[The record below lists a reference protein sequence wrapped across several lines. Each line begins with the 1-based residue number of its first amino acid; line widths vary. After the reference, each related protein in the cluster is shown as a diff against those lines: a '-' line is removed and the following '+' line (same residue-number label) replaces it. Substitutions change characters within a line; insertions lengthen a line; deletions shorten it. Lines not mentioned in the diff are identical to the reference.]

1 MTRGEF
7 LKEMLDKIFGSVY
20 VEFSKIEKTEV
31 RYTNS
36 ASYFK
41 DCTYSDAYKKH
52 YLNIFNHL
60 FDDKVKTILI
70 RKTGYNKPESI
81 EEYHNR
87 AIDFILSI
95 KIDSDEVLKK
105 CEGLKESM
113 TAAML
118 KDVYQDIILK
128 ELFDLGD
135 KKIGKARKDDDFDKS
150 LRKIT
155 AAVRKYPRLHLKQSY
170 KKEYEDPYFNKLIES
185 YPFFEELNF
194 EEDNEIVKKQLKRD
208 GGNSA
213 LTAKYTSLIEENLV
227 RVVEFTEYY
236 IQNKNELAAYLDK
249 TQIDEEYFEGLES
262 HMDTMIID
270 VEGYG
275 SILSKEQIIEFKNT
289 AVRLYNKLYG
299 EGHPKYED
307 TTYLAAWNAHKKYLF
322 YLFRLSLLFEHLNIT
337 RKSIIKMTRCTNY
350 WTK

>member
-60 FDDKVKTILI
+60 FDNEVKTILI
-70 RKTGYNKPESI
+70 KKTGYSKPESI

-113 TAAML
+113 TATML
-118 KDVYQDIILK
+118 KDVYQNIIIK

-155 AAVRKYPRLHLKQSY
+155 AAVRKYPRLHLNQSY
-170 KKEYEDPYFNKLIES
+170 KKEYEGPYFNKLIES

-194 EEDNEIVKKQLKRD
+194 EDDNEIVQEQLMCEEKISNASF
-208 GGNSA
+208 GYV
-213 LTAKYTSLIEENLV
+213 TLIEENLG
-227 RVVEFTEYY
+227 RVVELTEEYTKD
-236 IQNKNELAAYLDK
+236 NNELAAYADK
-249 TQIDEEYFEGLES
+249 TQIDKELFKDLET
-262 HMDTMIID
+262 HMETTMIGD
-270 VEGYG
+270 VEGYH

-307 TTYLAAWNAHKKYLF
+307 TTYLAAWNAHEDYLQ
-322 YLFRLSLLFEHLNIT
+322 YLFRLALLFKDLNIQ
-337 RKSIIKMTRCTNY
+337 
-350 WTK
+350 